1 MDLNIDELEHIYEAL
16 AISMA
21 EVDLIE
27 APRARKEEIRKE
39 LQALKNKVDVEIQR
53 QELLVKSSNPKW

>member
-1 MDLNIDELEHIYEAL
+1 MDLNIDELERIYEAL
-16 AISMA
+16 NISMA

-27 APRARKEEIRKE
+27 APRAQKEEIRKE

-53 QELLVKSSNPKW
+53 QELLVKSSPSKG